1 MKIELNINE
10 DGEMNIISDCNN
22 QEVIN
27 YYMFCLIKDSYIMN
41 NLKSQYTNADNTTL
55 FISFFD
61 YVKLATVLND
71 GDDIEHIINDML
83 INHHKAAISTMLK
96 YGIEISNLR
105 ISINNLIME
114 I

>member
-10 DGEMNIISDCNN
+10 DGNFSIISDCNN

-27 YYMFCLIKDSYIMN
+27 YYMFCLIKDTYIMN

-61 YVKLATVLND
+61 YVKLVTLLND
-71 GDDIEHIINDML
+71 GDDIKNIINDML
-83 INHHKAAISTMLK
+83 KNHHKAAISTILK
-96 YGIEISNLR
+96 YGLEISNLR
-105 ISINNLIME
+105 ISINDLIME

>member
-27 YYMFCLIKDSYIMN
+27 YYMFCLIKETYIMN

-61 YVKLATVLND
+61 YIKLVTLLND
-71 GDDIEHIINDML
+71 VDDIEHIIIDML
-83 INHHKAAISTMLK
+83 VINDKASFSTMLK
-96 YGIEISNLR
+96 YGIEISNIR